1 MGRRAA
7 PAKLSQASI
16 APSIRNLVGGVLF
29 VLAVGIAAVIG
40 YVSQGWS
47 LGDAVY
53 MTVLTV
59 FTVGYDEVEP
69 ISSPALRAITIGLIF
84 FGCTGMIFLT
94 GALVQFITF
103 RGLQEVLGT
112 RRMRGQIEK
121 LQDHTII
128 CGFGR
133 IGRMLARDLEAA
145 STPFVVI
152 EADPARAAE
161 VLAAGYLSVEEDA
174 TDETALTNAG
184 IQRAR
189 VLATALPNDAANV
202 FITLSARSLNRELTI
217 IARGEAPSTE
227 RKLIQAG
234 ADHVILPAHIGADRM
249 AELILY
255 PATVAM
261 VRAPGRMREMEQ
273 DLRRLGLELALA
285 VVEQGSAND
294 GRTISEV
301 EHETGFLIVAVEAPG
316 SDAAERPG
324 PTRRLSAGDG
334 VTLIGH
340 SGPIP
345 LTSGF
350 SRL

>member
-1 MGRRAA
+1 MPRRTTLPAA
-7 PAKLSQASI
+7 GLA
-16 APSIRNLVGGVLF
+16 APSIRYLVGGVLF
-29 VLAVGIAAVIG
+29 VLAVAIAAVAA

-47 LGDAVY
+47 LGDAIY

-69 ISSPALRAITIGLIF
+69 VATPALRIITMGLIVL
-84 FGCTGMIFLT
+84 GCTGMIFLT

-103 RGLQEVLGT
+103 RGFQEVLGT

-121 LQDHTII
+121 LENHTII

-145 STPFVVI
+145 SASFVVI
-152 EADPARAAE
+152 EADPVRCAE
-161 VLAAGYLSVEEDA
+161 VHAAGFLAVEEDA

-184 IQRAR
+184 VQRAR
-189 VLATALPNDAANV
+189 VLATALPNDATNV
-202 FITLSARSLNRELTI
+202 FITLSARSLNKNLTI

-255 PATVAM
+255 PATVEM
-261 VRAPGRMREMEQ
+261 VRKPRRMREMEQ
-273 DLRRLGLELALA
+273 DLHRLGLELALA
-285 VVEQGSAND
+285 VVEAGSLHD
-294 GRTISEV
+294 GRTITEV
-301 EHETGFLIVAVEAPG
+301 EHETGFIVVAVETPG
-316 SDAAERPG
+316 TEAAERPD
-324 PTRRLSAGDG
+324 PSRRLQPGDG
-334 VTLIGH
+334 VTLLGRA
-340 SGPIP
+340 GPVP

-350 SRL
+350 SRV